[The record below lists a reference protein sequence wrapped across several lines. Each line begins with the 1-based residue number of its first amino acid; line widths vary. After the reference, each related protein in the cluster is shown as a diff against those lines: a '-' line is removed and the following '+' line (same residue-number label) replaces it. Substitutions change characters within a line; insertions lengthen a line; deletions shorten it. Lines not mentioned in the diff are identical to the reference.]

1 MKLNQNLSIT
11 ERLTAPTAKFFQPIV
26 KICGAITII
35 TTAIIAYSN
44 NMALELNSVGIV
56 LDISAFLR
64 YVAII
69 NAVVTLI
76 SKLTVDWEEYA
87 KKQGF
92 QLVFFSKKKE

>member
-1 MKLNQNLSIT
+1 MKLNQNLTIS
-11 ERLTAPTAKFFQPIV
+11 ERFTAPTAKFFQPIIKV
-26 KICGAITII
+26 CGTIAII

-44 NMALELNSVGIV
+44 NLVVELNSMGIV

-64 YVAII
+64 YVAVI

-87 KKQGF
+87 KQQGY
-92 QLVFFSKKKE
+92 QLVFFSKKK